1 MDALELLLELGTEE
15 LPARD
20 LQGLSVGLA
29 RTLEQTLDEAG
40 LVHGALDAYASPRRL
55 ACRVHEL
62 AALRLGRESLRRGPV
77 VTDGGT
83 DSPAAKG
90 FARACGVAPKQLEL
104 IEEKGQ
110 RRLACRMREPDQPT
124 TELLPTVITA
134 ALKQLSVPRP
144 MRWGMSQES
153 FARPVRWLVL
163 LYGETHIP
171 LHLYG
176 IDSGRETRGHRFHHP
191 APIALAGPH
200 EYLTRLE
207 APGRVLADPVRR
219 KQRIHSLLTEAADK
233 VGGELGEY
241 EDLLDEVNALV
252 EWPTAVTGRFPQ
264 RYLELPQ
271 EILLA
276 VIRKQQRCFPLL
288 KPGSEQ
294 PMPVFIAIAN
304 LDSRNPQTIAQ
315 GNERVIRPRLA
326 DAEFFLQRD
335 QGRPLAKLRMELKD
349 LQFHERLGSLYDK
362 TQRLEQLCAWLAD
375 VLDLPPGPLIRAAA
389 LSKCDLLSEL
399 VGEFPELQGIVG
411 GHLARHAGEPV
422 ETAAAIAEHY
432 RPTHAA
438 DAVPVT
444 PAGQALALADKL
456 DTLAALFSIGAA
468 PSADKDPYGLRRAAQ
483 GCMRILIEGR
493 LPLNLNTALKQLPEA
508 PGLRDFMYERLRT
521 WYEPKLYEAVN
532 TLGIDTP
539 LDFHNRIQAL
549 KHFMTLPEAA
559 RLTQA
564 GKRIRNI
571 LKQATAFPR
580 QPAPELYTEQA
591 EKALAKHQDQL
602 QVKPLLERGDYVQAL
617 ENLATLQAPVDQF
630 FDDVLVLC
638 DDTSIRENRLALLHQ
653 THTLLNSVADV
664 SRL

>member
-20 LQGLSVGLA
+20 LQALSSGLA
-29 RTLEQTLDEAG
+29 QAMEQALDETG
-40 LVHGALDAYASPRRL
+40 LAHGTMDAYASPRRL

-62 AALRLGRESLRRGPV
+62 AVLRPGRESLRRGPV
-77 VTDGGT
+77 VKDGGANG
-83 DSPAAKG
+83 AAAEG
-90 FARACGVAPKQLEL
+90 FARACGVTPKQLEL

-110 RRLACRMREPDQPT
+110 QRLACRMREPDQPT
-124 TELLPTVITA
+124 AELLPAIITA
-134 ALKQLSVPRP
+134 ALKQLPVPRP
-144 MRWGMSQES
+144 MRWGIGQDS

-163 LYGETHIP
+163 LYGEAHIP
-171 LHLYG
+171 LRLYG

-191 APIALAGPH
+191 APIALASPR
-200 EYLTRLE
+200 EYLALLE
-207 APGRVLADPVRR
+207 APGRVLADPARR
-219 KQRIHSLLTEAADK
+219 KQRIRSLLTDAADQA
-233 VGGELGEY
+233 GGELGEY
-241 EDLLDEVNALV
+241 EELLDEVNALV
-252 EWPTAVTGRFPQ
+252 EWPAAVTGRFPQ

-276 VIRKQQRCFPLL
+276 VIRKQQRCFPLFN
-288 KPGSEQ
+288 PGTQ
-294 PMPVFIAIAN
+294 RPMPSFIAIAN

-335 QGRPLAKLRMELKD
+335 QGRPLAKLRVELKD
-349 LQFHERLGSLYDK
+349 LQFHERLGSLHDK

-375 VLDLPPGPLIRAAA
+375 ALDLPPETLIRAAA

-411 GHLARHAGEPV
+411 GHLARHAGEPT

-432 RPTHAA
+432 RPTHAT
-438 DAVPVT
+438 DAIPGT

-456 DTLAALFSIGAA
+456 DTLAALFSVGAA
-468 PSADKDPYGLRRAAQ
+468 PSADKDPYALRRAAQ

-493 LPLNLNTALKQLPEA
+493 LPLNLNSALKQLPDA
-508 PGLRDFMYERLRT
+508 PGLRDFMYERLRA

-532 TLGIDTP
+532 ALGIDTP
-539 LDFHNRIQAL
+539 LDFHDRIQAL
-549 KHFMTLPEAA
+549 KHFMTLPGAT

-571 LKQATAFPR
+571 LKQAATFPR

-591 EKALAKHQDQL
+591 ERALSEHQDQL
-602 QVKPLLERGDYVQAL
+602 QVKPLLEQGNYVQAL

-638 DDTSIRENRLALLHQ
+638 EDTSTRENRLALLRQ
-653 THTLLNSVADV
+653 THVLLNSVADI